1 MIILHQVC
9 IIHLDWVVQLGPAT
23 YKGGLYQYSVVTDE
37 LLYSLF
43 VLARNV
49 TDFKMTYEEQ
59 VLDKLKEQGF
69 TKFYDKPKEIYQG
82 SDCVYPDVKSL

>member
-1 MIILHQVC
+1 M
-9 IIHLDWVVQLGPAT
+9 GPAT
-23 YKGGLYQYSVVTDE
+23 YQEGLYQYSVVSDY

-59 VLDKLKEQGF
+59 VLAKLKEQGF
-69 TKFYDKPKEIYQG
+69 TKFFDKPKEIYQEE
-82 SDCVYPDVKSL
+82 DCVY